1 MRSIANY
8 LLLVL
13 MWTTVN
19 LSATGTAD
27 NTPYVLV
34 SVAPYKHLVERIAG
48 DTVAVG
54 LLVPPAAN
62 VHTYEPTMKQV
73 LASGKADLWF
83 RIGESFEPR
92 VAKALTAHNSKLQL
106 IDMRQGL
113 DLIEGEGCHEGCC
126 HPEGKDLHYW
136 LSARLMK
143 QEARIVADTLSKRY
157 PANAARYQQ
166 ALKEHLSELDSLEK
180 QLSEILNPVRG
191 KTILV
196 THPAYAYLC
205 RDYGLA
211 QLAVEVEGKDPSS
224 RKLTALINKA
234 QELRVK
240 TIFTQTQYS
249 DKAAKIIAGQLGAS
263 LVLLDPYAE
272 NYMTNLLLISQ
283 QFAKS

>member
-1 MRSIANY
+1 MRTIANY
-8 LLLVL
+8 LVLIL
-13 MWTTVN
+13 MWAVTSLQAVDTP
-19 LSATGTAD
+19 
-27 NTPYVLV
+27 PYVLV
-34 SVAPYKHLVERIAG
+34 SVSPYKYLVERIAG
-48 DTVAVG
+48 NTVVVG

-92 VAKALTAHNSKLQL
+92 VANALVAHNPKLQL

-143 QEARIVADTLSKRY
+143 QQAKTVANALIKRY
-157 PANAARYQQ
+157 PANAAHYQQ
-166 ALKEHLSELDSLEK
+166 ALSEHLNELDDLEK
-180 QLSEILNPVRG
+180 QLASILDPVKG

-205 RDYGLA
+205 RDYGLS

-224 RKLTALINKA
+224 RKLTALIKKA
-234 QELRVK
+234 QEMRVK

-272 NYMTNLLLISQ
+272 NYISNLLRIAQL
-283 QFAKS
+283 FAKA